1 MKLNP
6 LKENLEGKRVVVV
19 DDTIVR
25 GTTQRT
31 LTQMLREAGATEVHL
46 RISAPPVMWSCFY
59 GIDTGVRSE
68 LLAANLDLEEI
79 RDYLKVDSLAYLDPR
94 PPDRRHRHAPERL
107 LRRLLHRRLPG
118 RDPGVAV
125 QGRARGAGR
134 ARRRSAAASPPPSPS
149 AAGSPAC
156 GRSALGQLDFDR

>member
-1 MKLNP
+1 M
-6 LKENLEGKRVVVV
+6 VV

-46 RISAPPVMWSCFY
+46 RISVPPVMWSCFY

-79 RDYLKVDSLAYLDPR
+79 REYLKVDSHRLPHAR
-94 PPDRRHRHAPERL
+94 PTDRRHRHAQERV
-107 LRRLLHRRLPG
+107 LRCLLHRRLPG
-118 RDPGVAV
+118 RHPG
-125 QGRARGAGR
+125 QPRQERARDRLGR
-134 ARRRSAAASPPPSPS
+134 RADAATRPSGIAAAV
-149 AAGSPAC
+149 AE
-156 GRSALGQLDFDR
+156 RSSTAVAGQLGFDT